1 MAACSL
7 SEPAVSEPAAP
18 PPADAGAPATRL
30 VTPGPA
36 KPAGD
41 GTALV
46 FVATLSHIRCPQ
58 IPVSV
63 RADCGFEPLPRVTIS
78 VATEAGEVET
88 SRTDDD
94 GRLRVPVNPGTIR
107 VRGAAVSED
116 LAKPPMPV
124 SFEVVPNQ
132 IQDVLLVYD
141 QDPDSCHRHGSAR
154 FIGPH
159 IFRHFT
165 TALVIARGECP

>member
-1 MAACSL
+1 
-7 SEPAVSEPAAP
+7 VSEPAAP
-18 PPADAGAPATRL
+18 PPADAAAPATRL
-30 VTPGPA
+30 VTPGKEAETFRGPA
-36 KPAGD
+36 EPAGD

-63 RADCGFEPLPRVTIS
+63 RADCGFEPLPQVTIS
-78 VATEAGEVET
+78 VATEAGEVVT

-94 GRLRVPVNPGTIR
+94 GSVRVPVNPGTIR
-107 VRGAAVSED
+107 VRGAAVSDD
-116 LAKPPMPV
+116 LSKPPMPV

-132 IQDVLLVYD
+132 IRDVLLVYD
-141 QDPDSCHRHGSAR
+141 QGSDSCHRHGSAR